1 MTVVRS
7 RRRPAAGPVQEV
19 AGCADS
25 SGVNR
30 RARARVS
37 VRTDIWL
44 GEDGIFTRTPDLIR
58 DLNED
63 GAFIETD
70 QQFSVGS
77 IVTLA
82 FNSPMSGRL
91 LTATVAVRHN
101 RAGVG
106 IGVQFLDMAP
116 EGRDELQ
123 TFVGRSA
130 RRAA

>member
-1 MTVVRS
+1 M
-7 RRRPAAGPVQEV
+7 
-19 AGCADS
+19 
-25 SGVNR
+25 
-30 RARARVS
+30 
-37 VRTDIWL
+37 RTDIWL

-123 TFVGRSA
+123 HFVGRAA